1 MAGLTSA
8 IPGIMWLSSH
18 KDVLF
23 VLSGLLMTLSSLLWW
38 QQRSAPCPVEPI
50 KAEYLVSRVFYEYS
64 EAAKNLPWYRGV
76 TCKDLKDIMP
86 TFLILV
92 GGILIL
98 IFVIPYAFTS
108 VLDQLHK
115 VGEMERIQELNKEVK
130 SLRNDVST

>member
-50 KAEYLVSRVFYEYS
+50 KAEACKRLRRINAWLLSLAWAAYLSGLFFAYLWVMLLY
-64 EAAKNLPWYRGV
+64 
-76 TCKDLKDIMP
+76 
-86 TFLILV
+86 
-92 GGILIL
+92 
-98 IFVIPYAFTS
+98 
-108 VLDQLHK
+108 
-115 VGEMERIQELNKEVK
+115 
-130 SLRNDVST
+130 